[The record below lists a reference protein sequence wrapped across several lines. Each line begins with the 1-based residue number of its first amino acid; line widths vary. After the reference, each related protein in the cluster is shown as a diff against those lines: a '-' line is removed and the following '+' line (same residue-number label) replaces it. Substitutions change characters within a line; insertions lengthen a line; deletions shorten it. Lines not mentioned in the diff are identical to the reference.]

1 MRASCYGST
10 LHRVSAKMNLQKIH
24 QSDIQTNK
32 HIVTTYCKVQMKLD
46 LLEKGLITNE
56 MHRSN

>member
-1 MRASCYGST
+1 
-10 LHRVSAKMNLQKIH
+10 
-24 QSDIQTNK
+24 
-32 HIVTTYCKVQMKLD
+32 MKLD